1 MLEFLYILERKDIN
15 MEINTKTVK
24 FIGFLN
30 ELAKMSANGIRP
42 FSTATTQDKDVL
54 LYDDKH
60 PIETEKSICIGRHN
74 NIDDILIESLYPLIA
89 DYLIDKDHHDI
100 VSTWMQSYI
109 LNGVNVV
116 VMAGDGN
123 PWILVTSEKDDD
135 FCIIVENGDW
145 YNA

>member
-1 MLEFLYILERKDIN
+1 

-60 PIETEKSICIGRHN
+60 PIETEKSICIHYTKIGCSCCNRK
-74 NIDDILIESLYPLIA
+74 SL
-89 DYLIDKDHHDI
+89 
-100 VSTWMQSYI
+100 
-109 LNGVNVV
+109 
-116 VMAGDGN
+116 
-123 PWILVTSEKDDD
+123 
-135 FCIIVENGDW
+135 
-145 YNA
+145 